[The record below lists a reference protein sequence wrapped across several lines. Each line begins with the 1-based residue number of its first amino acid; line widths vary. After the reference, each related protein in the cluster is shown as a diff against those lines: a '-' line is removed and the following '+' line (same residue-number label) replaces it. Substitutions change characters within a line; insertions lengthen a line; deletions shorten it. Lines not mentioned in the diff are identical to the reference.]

1 MSIEREARRA
11 AVEVASNAIDA
22 LVSAA
27 EREQARQRVA
37 GCTDAIFH
45 AAMLRRLPRWRWLA
59 RFHHRR
65 RLARAQSFCDALRS
79 KGDPVACRMCA
90 EAKQRGLT

>member
-27 EREQARQRVA
+27 EREAARKRVE
-37 GCTDAIFH
+37 GCTDMVFH
-45 AAMLRRLPRWRWLA
+45 EAMVLRLPKWRRIAKAIHRYKA
-59 RFHHRR
+59 RR
-65 RLARAQSFCDALRS
+65 ARSRCDALRAS
-79 KGDPVACRMCA
+79 GDPVACRMCSD
-90 EAKQRGLT
+90 AKMRGLT